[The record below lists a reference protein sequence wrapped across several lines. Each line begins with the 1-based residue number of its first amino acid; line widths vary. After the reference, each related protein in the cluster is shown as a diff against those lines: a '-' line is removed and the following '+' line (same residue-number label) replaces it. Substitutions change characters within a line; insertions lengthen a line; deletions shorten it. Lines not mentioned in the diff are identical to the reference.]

1 VRIGGGDPRQ
11 GRADGENRGRP
22 NGRGIDG
29 DVA

>member
-1 VRIGGGDPRQ
+1 VRTGDFRQ

>member
-1 VRIGGGDPRQ
+1 VRIGDLRQ

-22 NGRGIDG
+22 NGGGIDG